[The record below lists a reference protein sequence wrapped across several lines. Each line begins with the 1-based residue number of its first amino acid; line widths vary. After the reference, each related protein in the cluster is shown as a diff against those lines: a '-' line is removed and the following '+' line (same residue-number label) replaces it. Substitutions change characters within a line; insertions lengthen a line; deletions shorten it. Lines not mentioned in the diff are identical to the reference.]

1 MKGHIRERS
10 PGHWAIVL
18 DLRDPATGKRKRK
31 WHSFAGTKREA
42 QRECARFIAEI
53 TSGGYV
59 EPSKQ
64 TFGQYFEQW
73 LRDWAPTKAGPRSI
87 ESYGHWGQHLIDAL
101 GAMPLQRIRGG
112 DLNRAYREV
121 IGKGLSD
128 RTVRHIHGLAGR
140 VFGHALRQ
148 GDIKRDPCK
157 EIDAP
162 KAKRKEAAFLRPQEI
177 PVMLEALRGTALL
190 YTIAVVALGTGARRG
205 ELCALR
211 WNNVRLQAGEV
222 DVKQSLEQTRK
233 GGLRFKEPKTDRG
246 WRTIS
251 LPPSVIVCL
260 QEHRLH
266 QLQQRMKL
274 GLGKPAADTLVFGAH
289 DGQPLAPDYLGNSFG
304 RAMVSAGLRHVTL
317 KALRHTHASS
327 LIKSGEDILTISR
340 RMGHASPTITLAVYG
355 HLISSRDG
363 AAAAIEA
370 VLRGETKW

>member
-18 DLRDPATGKRKRK
+18 DVRDQETGKRRRK
-31 WHSFAGTKREA
+31 WHSFEGTKREA
-42 QRECARFIAEI
+42 QREAARLIAEI
-53 TSGGYV
+53 ASGGYV

-64 TFGQYFEQW
+64 TFGHYFEKW
-73 LRDWAPTKAGPRSI
+73 LRDWAPLEVGPKTL
-87 ESYGHWGQHLIDAL
+87 ETYGHWGRHLTTVI
-101 GAMPLQRIRGG
+101 GAMPIQKVRGG
-112 DLNRAYREV
+112 DLNRTYREAAA
-121 IGKGLSD
+121 KGLSPN
-128 RTVRHIHGLAGR
+128 TVKDIHILALR

-148 GDIKRDPCK
+148 GDIKRNPCQQ
-157 EIDAP
+157 INAP
-162 KAKRKEAAFLRPQEI
+162 EAKRKEAAFLRPEEI

-211 WNNVRLQAGEV
+211 WNNVRLNAGEL
-222 DVKQSLEQTRK
+222 DIKQSLEQTRK

-251 LPPSVIVCL
+251 LPSSVIACL
-260 QEHRLH
+260 QEHRLR
-266 QLQQRMKL
+266 QLQERLKL
-274 GLGKPAADTLVFGAH
+274 GLGKPPADTLVFGAP
-289 DGQPLAPDYLGNSFG
+289 DGQALAPDYVGNSFG
-304 RAMVSAGLRHVTL
+304 RAMVSAGLPHVTL
-317 KALRHTHASS
+317 KSLRHTHAST

-340 RMGHASPTITLAVYG
+340 RMGHASPTITLTVYG

-370 VLRGETKW
+370 MLRGETKW